1 VPLHNH
7 VGGVEQGRED
17 AERGHAPRHD
27 HKALGPLRRRDQ
39 RDDPPDGIPDDAAA
53 EEEGGKEDEV
63 PLHQVPV
70 DRVRVVRVRQP
81 EDAPGR

>member
-1 VPLHNH
+1 
-7 VGGVEQGRED
+7 
-17 AERGHAPRHD
+17 
-27 HKALGPLRRRDQ
+27 
-39 RDDPPDGIPDDAAA
+39 
-53 EEEGGKEDEV
+53 V